1 MARKVRG
8 GATQWPER
16 RKRSQRGRTNQE
28 KRMQQAGI
36 LLAGET
42 EALVWAGSELDWYQR
57 KRSLYFG
64 CCCLSVSPSTI
75 RQVERASPLWFRRR
89 VSTSLVCLEA
99 QSGSRRNYICLEGKH
114 ILQTLNSHGE

>member
-1 MARKVRG
+1 MARKGGAEPEKGSQSVARKVGG

-36 LLAGET
+36 LLARET
-42 EALVWAGSELDWYQR
+42 EALVWAGSELDWYRR

-75 RQVERASPLWFRRR
+75 RQVERASPLW
-89 VSTSLVCLEA
+89 
-99 QSGSRRNYICLEGKH
+99 SGEGLAHLLSVWRLKVG
-114 ILQTLNSHGE
+114 LGETMSA